1 MNDSLATLS
10 SPAIPPEVQEFA
22 AEKALS
28 PYLNAVIDLAR
39 RAFPSSSLC
48 VSLGQDAEDETHRY
62 IALDVEAGGQA
73 VEELLAGQ
81 RTWSSGLVQVCPSRH
96 AVYFVLGWR

>member
-1 MNDSLATLS
+1 MNDSLVTLS
-10 SPAIPPEVQEFA
+10 WPAIPPEVQEFA
-22 AEKALS
+22 AEKGVS

-39 RAFPSSSLC
+39 RAFPSSALC

-62 IALDVEAGGQA
+62 IALDVEVGGRA
-73 VEELLAGQ
+73 TEELLAGQ
-81 RTWSSGLVQVCPSRH
+81 RTWSAGVGRVCPSRL